1 MGKRQH
7 LKSAPCWLWLP
18 RWAQGL
24 RLVLCAAVL
33 ASPLARA
40 AACGDQVRLTEPV
53 PVSAEEL
60 AEFRAMAPLRVLSA
74 DAPPMARQD
83 KATGGYSGIGVD
95 VLCFIANRIGLR
107 YEMLDGRGQS
117 VTEKIQQVQDGDA
130 DAFMPLTDHS
140 ERVLRGVFTLPFYE
154 SHYAVIAR
162 KGWRPQAPIRGLADL
177 APYRVGVIKGVAF
190 EPVLKRLVP
199 AAQLTVYDDTSGE
212 RIFQA
217 LRNDRID
224 VAVYSKNVFSEKRYQ
239 HEYFDLE
246 AIHTLDEAPR
256 AYRFYF
262 NASLNN
268 QRVAAMFDRY
278 LAVMDVSGAV
288 AEHEDGERQFIER
301 YAAERNR
308 HLFVQ
313 AGGVAA
319 LLLALVL
326 LVSLYRYRRLA
337 LLLAAS
343 NQHILQQQQALQA
356 ANHELE
362 MLSQTDGLT
371 GLANRRQFDH
381 ALQREHARRQRTGA
395 PLSLLMVDLD
405 HFKYVNDHYGHAIG
419 DDYLRAVARVLKSSV
434 TRATDLAA
442 RYGGE
447 EFVCLLPETAPADA
461 QMLAE
466 RIRQGVSAMAL
477 PNELASPQHLTL
489 SIGVASLLSGQA
501 SAAQLLAQADEQ
513 LYAAKH
519 AGRDRVHAVVLRE

>member
-1 MGKRQH
+1 
-7 LKSAPCWLWLP
+7 
-18 RWAQGL
+18 
-24 RLVLCAAVL
+24 
-33 ASPLARA
+33 
-40 AACGDQVRLTEPV
+40 
-53 PVSAEEL
+53 
-60 AEFRAMAPLRVLSA
+60 
-74 DAPPMARQD
+74 
-83 KATGGYSGIGVD
+83 
-95 VLCFIANRIGLR
+95 
-107 YEMLDGRGQS
+107 
-117 VTEKIQQVQDGDA
+117 
-130 DAFMPLTDHS
+130 MPLSDQD
-140 ERVLRGVFTLPFYE
+140 ERMLRGVFTLPFYE

-162 KGWRPQAPIRGLADL
+162 KGWRLQAPIHGVADL
-177 APYRVGVIKGVAF
+177 EPYRVGVIKGVAF
-190 EPVLKRLVP
+190 ESMLKRVVP
-199 AAQLTVYDDTSGE
+199 AAQLTIFDDDSGE

-217 LRNDRID
+217 LRNRHID
-224 VAVYSKNVFSEKRYQ
+224 VAVYSKNVFAEKRYE

-246 AIHTLDEAPR
+246 DIHTLDEAPR

-262 NASLNN
+262 HVSPGN
-268 QRVAAMFDRY
+268 QRVAAMFDRH

-301 YAAERNR
+301 YAAERSR

-319 LLLALVL
+319 LLLVLVL

-337 LLLAAS
+337 LLLAVS

-381 ALQREHARRQRTGA
+381 ALLREHARRQRTGK

-447 EFVCLLPETAPADA
+447 EFVCLLPETPAADA

-466 RIRQGVSAMAL
+466 RVRQGVNAMAL
-477 PNELASPQHLTL
+477 PNELASPPHLTL
-489 SIGVASLLSGQA
+489 SIGVATQLGGQA

>member
-1 MGKRQH
+1 M
-7 LKSAPCWLWLP
+7 A
-18 RWAQGL
+18 
-24 RLVLCAAVL
+24 LCAAVL
-33 ASPLARA
+33 ITPLARA
-40 AACGDQVRLTEPV
+40 VACGGQVRLTEPV
-53 PVSAEEL
+53 PISAGEL

-74 DAPPMARQD
+74 DAPPMARHD
-83 KATGGYSGIGVD
+83 KATGGYSGISVD
-95 VLCFIANRIGLR
+95 VLCFIASRIGLR
-107 YEMLDGRGQS
+107 YEILDGRGQT
-117 VTEKIQQVQDGDA
+117 VAEKIQQVQGGDA
-130 DAFMPLTDHS
+130 DLFMPLSDHG
-140 ERVLRGVFTLPFYE
+140 ERTLRGVFTLPFYE
-154 SHYAVIAR
+154 SRYAVIAR
-162 KGWRPQAPIRGLADL
+162 RGWRPQAPIRGLADL

-190 EPVLKRLVP
+190 EAMLQRVVP
-199 AAQLTVYDDTSGE
+199 PAQLTVYDDTASE

-224 VAVYSKNVFSEKRYQ
+224 VAVYSKNIFAERRYQ

-246 AIHTLDEAPR
+246 DIHTLDEAPR

-262 NASLNN
+262 NASLRN
-268 QRVAAMFDRY
+268 QRLAAMFDRY

-288 AEHEDGERQFIER
+288 AEHEDGERQFMER
-301 YAAERNR
+301 YVAERSR

-313 AGGVAA
+313 LAGAAA

-326 LVSLYRYRRLA
+326 LASLYRYRRLA

-381 ALQREHARRQRTGA
+381 ALLREHARRQRSGA

-419 DDYLRAVARVLKSSV
+419 DDYLRAVARVLKASV
-434 TRATDLAA
+434 ARATDLAA

-447 EFVCLLPETAPADA
+447 EFVCLLPETAAAEA

-477 PNELASPQHLTL
+477 PNERASPQHLTL
-489 SIGVASLLSGQA
+489 SIGVATLLGGQA

-519 AGRDRVHAVVLRE
+519 AGRDRVHAVVLRD